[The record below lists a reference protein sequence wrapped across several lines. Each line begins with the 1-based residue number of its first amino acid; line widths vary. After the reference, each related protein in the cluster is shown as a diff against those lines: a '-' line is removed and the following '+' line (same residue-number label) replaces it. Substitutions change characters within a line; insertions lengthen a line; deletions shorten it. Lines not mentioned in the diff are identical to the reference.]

1 MQQRYACHY
10 QDNNQ
15 ETTSW
20 EFTAKGKPLVT
31 LKKKQARL
39 DVSWKHLKVS
49 AHLWDKIFSEE
60 ISVNVE

>member
-10 QDNNQ
+10 QDNFMRIY
-15 ETTSW
+15 S
-20 EFTAKGKPLVT
+20 KGQT
-31 LKKKQARL
+31 LKNKQARL